1 MAAETP
7 PEPLLATL
15 LGWHCTGDLPLAL
28 SLSQTQ
34 TPSPPPRADSNS
46 NSPSTPEQWTA
57 DRLLGKPDSGR
68 AIRAQISLD
77 LAAPPTEP
85 SSLADPTLSDRR
97 ESAPMGPKWAILTR
111 KRPVLAKNGPRIT
124 PKTGFLTTKI
134 IFVVKTGVCVMTIG
148 FNVIKIGADVMTTV
162 SNVIKTEAG
171 VMTTGSNGIK
181 TGADIMTKGAFLMAF
196 RLRLGKGRS
205 VPLS

>member
-46 NSPSTPEQWTA
+46 NSPSTPERWTA

-68 AIRAQISLD
+68 AIRA
-77 LAAPPTEP
+77 
-85 SSLADPTLSDRR
+85 
-97 ESAPMGPKWAILTR
+97 
-111 KRPVLAKNGPRIT
+111 
-124 PKTGFLTTKI
+124 
-134 IFVVKTGVCVMTIG
+134 
-148 FNVIKIGADVMTTV
+148 
-162 SNVIKTEAG
+162 
-171 VMTTGSNGIK
+171 
-181 TGADIMTKGAFLMAF
+181 
-196 RLRLGKGRS
+196 
-205 VPLS
+205 